1 MSRDADPL
9 ADEFALIAEIFAP
22 LAKADANSFG
32 LTDDAAIISPPAG
45 KDLVVTADMMVAGV
59 HFFADDAPDMIAR
72 KLMRVNLSDLAA
84 KGAAP
89 HGYILTVALPR
100 NVTMAWLRSFA
111 KGLAHDQAEFGINL
125 LGGDTTATNGPLCL
139 SLTAMGW
146 VNKGRML
153 RRAGAQISDDI
164 YVTGTIGD
172 AVLGL
177 RVRRDGPIAEL
188 SADHNQFLLERYLL
202 PQPRNIFTPL
212 LSDLAHAGIDIS
224 DGLAADLGHVIQ
236 TSSAGAEIQ
245 LSEIPLSNAAK
256 ALLQLQKADIADLIS
271 GGDDYELLLTSAPA
285 HRLAIAE
292 MAEKTG
298 VSITRIGQI
307 ISGSEAFYLDE
318 NGARV
323 LLKRAGYR
331 HF

>member
-1 MSRDADPL
+1 MSQDADPL
-9 ADEFALIAEIFAP
+9 PGEFALIAEIFAP

-45 KDLVVTADMMVAGV
+45 KDLVVTADMMVADV

-72 KLMRVNLSDLAA
+72 KLLRVNLSDLAA

-100 NVTMAWLRSFA
+100 TVSMAWLRSFA
-111 KGLAHDQAEFGINL
+111 SGLAQDQAEFGINL

-212 LSDLAHAGIDIS
+212 LSGLAHAGIDIS
-224 DGLAADLGHVIQ
+224 DGLVADLGHILE
-236 TSSAGAEIQ
+236 TSAVGAEIH
-245 LSEIPLSNAAK
+245 LADIPLSDAAK
-256 ALLQLQKADIADLIS
+256 ALQQLQQLDIADLIS
-271 GGDDYELLLTSAPA
+271 GGDDYELLLSCAPA
-285 HRLAIAE
+285 HRQTLAEISV
-292 MAEKTG
+292 KTG
-298 VSITRIGQI
+298 VSLTRIGHVTATK
-307 ISGSEAFYLDE
+307 EAVFLDK
-318 NGARV
+318 NGTRIP
-323 LLKRAGYR
+323 LKRAGYQ

>member
-111 KGLAHDQAEFGINL
+111 KGLAQDQAEFGINL

-153 RRAGAQISDDI
+153 RRSGAQTGDDI
-164 YVTGTIGD
+164 YVSGTIGD
-172 AVLGL
+172 AMLGL
-177 RVRRDGPIAEL
+177 RVRRDGPIAGL
-188 SADHNQFLLERYLL
+188 SKAQNNYLLGRYLI
-202 PQPRNIFTPL
+202 PQPRNILAPL
-212 LSDLAHAGIDIS
+212 LSGLAHAGIDIS
-224 DGLAADLGHVIQ
+224 DGLAADLGHILE
-236 TSSAGAEIQ
+236 TSAVGAEIQ
-245 LSEIPLSNAAK
+245 LADIPLSDAAK
-256 ALLQLQKADIADLIS
+256 ALQQLDIAYLIS
-271 GGDDYELLLTSAPA
+271 GGDDYELLLSCAPA
-285 HRLAIAE
+285 HRQTLAEISV
-292 MAEKTG
+292 KTG
-298 VSITRIGQI
+298 VSLTRIGHVTATK
-307 ISGSEAFYLDE
+307 EAVFLDK
-318 NGARV
+318 NGTRTP
-323 LLKRAGYR
+323 LKRAGYQ